1 MIRSTATTLLIGL
14 MAAPAAAERTC
25 LAFPWTGPAAPT
37 GAMSDIV
44 ALGQWL
50 GPTLAKAPAIAAALA
65 QVSPDLCLAPRLDGA
80 IGFMDAEREQIV
92 LDLEAS
98 TGLRRG
104 ILLHELRHL
113 DQLARGYCPGN
124 DLAPDENARATLAL
138 EADASAVSLMLA
150 WQRRAAGDGSA
161 WEALAEWPQQAD
173 IAARFAAEM
182 AAGAD
187 LPSAVAAAFAQWYAD
202 PDRREIYHLASC
214 SDYLDREDDGH
225 LLRGD
230 GALPGDFLAWLCVL
244 PDGAPYPCTAPETP

>member
-1 MIRSTATTLLIGL
+1 MIRSAAATLLIGL
-14 MAAPAAAERTC
+14 MAAPAAAERAC
-25 LAFPWTGPAAPT
+25 LAFPWTGPAAST

-50 GPTLAKAPAIAAALA
+50 GPTLAEAPAIAAALA

-80 IGFMDAEREQIV
+80 MGFMDAEGRQIV
-92 LDLEAS
+92 LGLEAAP
-98 TGLRRG
+98 GLRRG

-113 DQLARGYCPGN
+113 DQFARGYCPGN
-124 DLAPDENARATLAL
+124 DLAPDENARATLAI

-150 WQRRAAGDGSA
+150 WQRRVAGDASA

-187 LPSAVAAAFAQWYAD
+187 LRAAVAAAFVQWYAD
-202 PDRREIYHLASC
+202 PARRESYHLASC
-214 SDYLDREDDGH
+214 SDYFDREDDGH

-230 GALPGDFLAWLCVL
+230 GALPADFLAWLCVL
-244 PDGAPYPCTAPETP
+244 PDGTPYPCAVPVTP